1 MIGLLAALG
10 ADAPELTSAVTAI
23 LSGRREV
30 GLGVIL
36 GSNLFNLAAL
46 LGVSAL
52 VAGGVRIRR
61 DPLLLDGAAGLAIT
75 LLAAA
80 LLPGAV
86 PAAVPAL
93 PALAIF
99 AGYALLLG
107 RFHGVG
113 RRFWPAAFEIAGDPQ
128 PEVEPEPR
136 WVPVALVLPGVIGV
150 LGGSVLMVR
159 SALVLGAAWHL
170 GPWLLGAVILAGLTS
185 LPNLYVALHFAR
197 ADRGTALVSAAM
209 NSNTLNLLGGV
220 FLPALLLGAG
230 AQGSPLPDMAW
241 LLLLT
246 SVAIAVPA
254 WRGRLTRSTGGL
266 LVLGYA
272 GFLAT
277 GLLTQT

>member
-1 MIGLLAALG
+1 M
-10 ADAPELTSAVTAI
+10 
-23 LSGRREV
+23 
-30 GLGVIL
+30 VI

-46 LGVSAL
+46 LGLSAV

-61 DPLLLDGAAGLAIT
+61 DPLLLDGVVGLVIT

-80 LLPGAV
+80 MLPASL

-107 RFHGVG
+107 RFHGLG
-113 RRFWPAAFEIAGDPQ
+113 RRFWPAAFEVAAD
-128 PEVEPEPR
+128 PEPATR
-136 WVPVALVLPGVIGV
+136 PGRSALALALPGVVGV

-159 SALVLGAAWHL
+159 SALVLGSAWHV
-170 GPWLLGAVILAGLTS
+170 GPWLLGAVVLAALTS

-197 ADRGTALVSAAM
+197 ADRGTALVSAAI
-209 NSNTLNLLGGV
+209 NSNTLNLAGGV
-220 FLPALLLGAG
+220 FLPALVLGAG
-230 AQGSPLPDMAW
+230 AQGSRLADMVW

-246 SVAIAVPA
+246 SLAIAIPA
-254 WRGRLTRSTGGL
+254 WRGGLGRVSGGL

-272 GFLAT
+272 GFIAT
-277 GLLTQT
+277 GLLTRS